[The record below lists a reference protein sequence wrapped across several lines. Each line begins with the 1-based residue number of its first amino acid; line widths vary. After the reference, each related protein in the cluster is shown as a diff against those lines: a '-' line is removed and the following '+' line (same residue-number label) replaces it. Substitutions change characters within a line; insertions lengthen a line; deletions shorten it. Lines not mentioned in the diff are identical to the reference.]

1 MRRHG
6 AKQGNRMDYRMARH
20 AAARHTGM
28 RSVRRI
34 AAAAL
39 GLALSLAGLSAQS
52 VAFGNDDPTN
62 PAATDVTMIA
72 FQQSWKTIGDECTK
86 TYGPEGVKYV
96 QVSPPQESIQGT
108 QWWTVYQPV
117 SYKLD
122 SRFGTEDEFKTM
134 ISQCD
139 AAGVQI
145 VADMVLN
152 HTTGHDV
159 SWVDDQ
165 YGVAGTEYNGS
176 YGRYPGIG
184 IYQYEESG
192 NNHQYGLPSG
202 DFHTCKSNVSDNI
215 SDYTNAD
222 EVWNCR
228 LSTMWDINTGSDRVQ
243 NIQAEYL
250 AHLWEDGVRGFRI
263 DSAKHMDPNDI
274 ASIKRKFMTKAGI
287 TDEQSFPWSQEVIY
301 HNGESEKFAPE
312 RYEKNGQVTEFSYAY
327 SLLKDFNGS
336 ITNLKNITSDLLDD
350 ADNATVFVSNWDTA
364 RGSETLKPVSGARY
378 ELANAFML
386 GYDYGHP
393 KILSDYAFNESTQYD
408 DGVKDSTDTTVPKIS
423 MDDVCSTQ
431 KDPTQME
438 YGDWNC
444 QQRWTSIR
452 GMIKFHNAVNGT
464 SVSNWQES
472 GSNDIAFERVDAN
485 GKSKGL
491 LALNNTLQEHD
502 VDYTTSLPDG
512 EYCNVYASRTCSQT
526 VTVSGGHAKAT
537 IGKRSAIAIYAG
549 AVKGA
554 WTETTEPSGTYAPQ
568 YKDSPN
574 SSLIGDK
581 TLTIYYKPDE
591 SWGGQEVY
599 VRYTSDNGS
608 GSIAMSAVDV
618 ADSTNAAGWYKAD
631 LPEGANLSAVKY
643 HFASTQSGESD
654 STDWNGGKRGTE
666 YTAQVGA
673 TMINVSGHRQQT
685 GVPYTRNHAAK
696 TKVTV
701 NFRSVSGVGENASG
715 VKVWNGDDME
725 SATYIPFE
733 STPTQYG
740 RKASGELDGDLA
752 TVHFRIVDGADATGA
767 SEGTAEQY
775 EASVWKLAK
784 FGDAHVSGAIEAWV
798 DGAQPDTASD
808 RSSEKASPSA
818 TPQPND
824 IKNPKNLTIKL
835 HYYRPDGNY
844 QEYSMESDAWKG
856 WDLWSWYAEST
867 SGESQE
873 FTSHDEFGE
882 VAEYTLSQTAKGVR
896 NPWFIIRNGGS
907 SWTGKDCD
915 DNDREIPES
924 VISMTAGNVEN
935 GVAEFWIVSGDPTV
949 YTHPVNVAGITF
961 DTQGGGSSVP
971 AQAVAIG
978 GTASVP
984 ETPTR
989 DGYVFSKWTTD
1000 VAGEHE
1006 YDFATTVSAPITLYA
1021 QWTEA
1026 KTVTFDVQGGSEIA
1040 AQQVQTGKSAVRP
1053 ENPERVGYAFAGW
1066 YTSAD
1071 TSGSEYDFTAAVNDD
1086 VTLYAK
1092 WTPNMYAVTFDS
1104 QGGSAV
1110 DAQQVAYGG
1119 YATQP
1124 ATPTRD
1130 GYTFVGWTTDAAGT
1144 TPYGFGMPVTGGIT
1158 LYAKWDDAG
1167 ATYHTVTIHL
1177 NDGDDYSSDLP
1188 QDMTLF
1194 VKEGEKLTIPDS
1206 APSRGGYRFAGLTS
1220 DEQRKTDYDAG
1231 TAVTADMTL
1240 YAKWVKT
1247 WTVTFD
1253 TAGGSAVNSQT
1264 VDDGGVAVAPD
1275 PSPTR
1280 DDCRFTGWQYDG
1292 KSYDFGSKV
1301 TGDITLTAQ
1310 WVRTAHQWTITFDLN
1325 GGHAP
1330 AGKDAKTLYAE
1341 RKVYDGDSLV
1351 SPTADIANEPQLDG
1365 YTFEGWSTVKDDA
1378 LAVSVVSFDSSGKSL
1393 MPIDRDGTLYALWS
1407 RENRVVKPESS
1418 GSTGSSTSYSGAY
1431 SDSYTG
1437 LNGLAAFDAI
1447 VRQSGKFSGTNF
1459 GSVAEDYVKPKSV
1472 R

>member
-591 SWGGQEVY
+591 SWDGQVY

-961 DTQGGGSSVP
+961 DTQGGSSVP

-1040 AQQVQTGKSAVRP
+1040 AQQVQTGKLAVRP

-1194 VKEGEKLTIPDS
+1194 VKEGEKLTTPDP
-1206 APSRGGYRFAGLTS
+1206 APSRVGYRFVGLTE
-1220 DEQRKTDYDAG
+1220 DKERKTDYDAD

>member
-184 IYQYEESG
+184 LYQYEESG

-591 SWGGQEVY
+591 SWDGQVY

-961 DTQGGGSSVP
+961 DTQGGSSVP

-1006 YDFATTVSAPITLYA
+1006 YDFATTVSATITLYA

-1040 AQQVQTGKSAVRP
+1040 AQQVQTGKLAVRP

-1144 TPYGFGMPVTGGIT
+1144 TPYGFGMPVTGDIT
-1158 LYAKWDDAG
+1158 LYAKWDDAD

-1264 VDDGGVAVAPD
+1264 VDNGGVAVAPD

>member
-134 ISQCD
+134 ISQCN

-327 SLLKDFNGS
+327 SLLKGFNGS

-386 GYDYGHP
+386 GYGYGHP

-423 MDDVCSTQ
+423 MDGVCATQ

-472 GSNDIAFERVDAN
+472 GSNNIAFERADAN

-526 VTVSGGHAKAT
+526 VTVSGGRAKAT

-581 TLTIYYKPDE
+581 TLTIYYKPDK
-591 SWGGQEVY
+591 SWDGQVY

-643 HFASTQSGESD
+643 HFASTQSGDSD
-654 STDWNGGKRGTE
+654 STDWNGGKQGTE
-666 YTAQVGA
+666 YTAHVGA

-767 SEGTAEQY
+767 SAGTAEQY

-961 DTQGGGSSVP
+961 DTQGGSSVP

-1310 WVRTAHQWTITFDLN
+1310 WVRTADQWTITFDLN

>member
-134 ISQCD
+134 ISQCN

-327 SLLKDFNGS
+327 SLLKGFNGS

-386 GYDYGHP
+386 GYGYGHP

-423 MDDVCSTQ
+423 MDGVCATQ

-472 GSNDIAFERVDAN
+472 GSNNIAFERADAN

-581 TLTIYYKPDE
+581 TLTIYYKPDK
-591 SWGGQEVY
+591 SWDGQVY

-643 HFASTQSGESD
+643 HFASTQSGDSD
-654 STDWNGGKRGTE
+654 STDWNGGKQGTE
-666 YTAQVGA
+666 YTAHVGA

-767 SEGTAEQY
+767 SAGTAEQY

-808 RSSEKASPSA
+808 RSLEKASPSA

-867 SGESQE
+867 SGKSQE

-961 DTQGGGSSVP
+961 DTQGGSSVP

-1167 ATYHTVTIHL
+1167 ATYHTVTIHW

>member
-134 ISQCD
+134 ISQCN

-145 VADMVLN
+145 VADVVIN

-287 TDEQSFPWSQEVIY
+287 TDERSFPWSQEVIY

-312 RYEKNGQVTEFSYAY
+312 RYKKNGQVTEFSYAY

-423 MDDVCSTQ
+423 MDDVCATQ

-472 GSNDIAFERVDAN
+472 GSNNIAFERVDAN

-591 SWGGQEVY
+591 SWDGQVY

-643 HFASTQSGESD
+643 HFASTQSGDSD
-654 STDWNGGKRGTE
+654 STDWNGGKQGTE
-666 YTAQVGA
+666 YTAHVGA

-767 SEGTAEQY
+767 SAGTAEQY

-961 DTQGGGSSVP
+961 DTQGGSSVP

>member
-591 SWGGQEVY
+591 SWDGQVY

-961 DTQGGGSSVP
+961 DTQGGSSVP

-1194 VKEGEKLTIPDS
+1194 VKEGEKLTTPDP
-1206 APSRGGYRFAGLTS
+1206 APSRVGYRFVGLTE
-1220 DEQRKTDYDAG
+1220 DKERKTDYDAD

>member
-591 SWGGQEVY
+591 SWDGQVY

-867 SGESQE
+867 SDESQE

-961 DTQGGGSSVP
+961 DTQGGSSVP

-1006 YDFATTVSAPITLYA
+1006 YDFATTVSATITLYA

-1040 AQQVQTGKSAVRP
+1040 AQQVQTGKLAVRP

-1144 TPYGFGMPVTGGIT
+1144 TPYGFGMPVTGDIT

-1264 VDDGGVAVAPD
+1264 VDNGGVAVAPD

>member
-134 ISQCD
+134 ISQCN

-145 VADMVLN
+145 VADMVFN

-287 TDEQSFPWSQEVIY
+287 TDERSFPWSQEVIY

-423 MDDVCSTQ
+423 MDDVCATQ

-452 GMIKFHNAVNGT
+452 GMVKFHNAVNGT
-464 SVSNWQES
+464 SVGNWQES
-472 GSNDIAFERVDAN
+472 GSNNIAFERVDAN

-512 EYCNVYASRTCSQT
+512 EYCNVYASRTCSKT
-526 VTVSGGHAKAT
+526 VTVSGGHVKAT

-581 TLTIYYKPDE
+581 ILTIYYKPDE
-591 SWGGQEVY
+591 SWDGQVY

-618 ADSTNAAGWYKAD
+618 AESTNAAGWYKAD

-643 HFASTQSGESD
+643 HFASTQSGDSD
-654 STDWNGGKRGTE
+654 STDWNGGKQGTE
-666 YTAQVGA
+666 YTAHVGA

-701 NFRSVSGVGENASG
+701 NFRSVSGVGEKASG
-715 VKVWNGDDME
+715 VKVWNGEDME

-767 SEGTAEQY
+767 SAGTVERY

-808 RSSEKASPSA
+808 RSLEKASPSA

-961 DTQGGGSSVP
+961 DTQGGSSVP

-978 GTASVP
+978 DTASVP

-1006 YDFATTVSAPITLYA
+1006 YDFATMVSAPITLYA

-1124 ATPTRD
+1124 AAPTRD

-1167 ATYHTVTIHL
+1167 ATYHTVTIHW

-1220 DEQRKTDYDAG
+1220 DEQRKTDYDAD

>member
-134 ISQCD
+134 ISQCN

-145 VADMVLN
+145 VADVVIN

-287 TDEQSFPWSQEVIY
+287 TDERSFPWSQEVIY

-327 SLLKDFNGS
+327 SLLKGFNGS

-423 MDDVCSTQ
+423 MDGVCATQ

-472 GSNDIAFERVDAN
+472 GSNNIAFERVDAN

-591 SWGGQEVY
+591 SWDGQVY

-643 HFASTQSGESD
+643 HFASTQSGDSD
-654 STDWNGGKRGTE
+654 STDWNGGKQGTE
-666 YTAQVGA
+666 YTAHVGA

-767 SEGTAEQY
+767 SAGTAEQY

-961 DTQGGGSSVP
+961 DTQGGSSVP

>member
-134 ISQCD
+134 ISQCN

-287 TDEQSFPWSQEVIY
+287 TDERSFPWSQEVIY

-423 MDDVCSTQ
+423 MDDVCATQ

-472 GSNDIAFERVDAN
+472 GSNNIAFERVDAN

-591 SWGGQEVY
+591 SWDGQVY

-643 HFASTQSGESD
+643 HFASTQSGDSD
-654 STDWNGGKRGTE
+654 STDWNGGKQGTE
-666 YTAQVGA
+666 YTAHVGA

-767 SEGTAEQY
+767 SAGTAEQY

-961 DTQGGGSSVP
+961 DTQGGSSVP

-1124 ATPTRD
+1124 ATPTRA

-1194 VKEGEKLTIPDS
+1194 VKEGETLTIPDS

>member
-591 SWGGQEVY
+591 SWDGQVY

-961 DTQGGGSSVP
+961 DTQGGSSVP

-1177 NDGDDYSSDLP
+1177 NDGDNYSSDLP

>member
-6 AKQGNRMDYRMARH
+6 AKQGKRMDYRMARH

-28 RSVRRI
+28 RSARRI

-423 MDDVCSTQ
+423 MDDVCATQ

-452 GMIKFHNAVNGT
+452 GMVKFHNAVNGT
-464 SVSNWQES
+464 SVGNWQES
-472 GSNDIAFERVDAN
+472 GSNNIAFERVDAN

-512 EYCNVYASRTCSQT
+512 EYCNVYASRTCSKT
-526 VTVSGGHAKAT
+526 VTVSGSHVKAT

-581 TLTIYYKPDE
+581 ILTIYYKPDE
-591 SWGGQEVY
+591 SWDGQVY

-618 ADSTNAAGWYKAD
+618 AESTNAAGWYKAD

-701 NFRSVSGVGENASG
+701 NFRSVSGVGEKASG

-752 TVHFRIVDGADATGA
+752 TVHFRIVDGTDATGA
-767 SEGTAEQY
+767 SAGTVERY

-961 DTQGGGSSVP
+961 DTQGGSSVP

-978 GTASVP
+978 DTASVP

-1006 YDFATTVSAPITLYA
+1006 YDFATMVSAPITLYA

-1124 ATPTRD
+1124 AAPTRD

-1167 ATYHTVTIHL
+1167 ATYHTVTIHW

>member
-134 ISQCD
+134 ISQCN

-327 SLLKDFNGS
+327 SLLKGFNGS

-386 GYDYGHP
+386 GYGYGHP

-472 GSNDIAFERVDAN
+472 GSNNIAFERADAN

-526 VTVSGGHAKAT
+526 VTVSGGRAKAT

-581 TLTIYYKPDE
+581 TLTIYYKPDK
-591 SWGGQEVY
+591 SWDGQVY

-643 HFASTQSGESD
+643 HFASTQSGDSD
-654 STDWNGGKRGTE
+654 STDWNGGKQGTE
-666 YTAQVGA
+666 YTAHVGA

-767 SEGTAEQY
+767 SAGTAEQY

-961 DTQGGGSSVP
+961 DTQGGSSVP

>member
-1 MRRHG
+1 
-6 AKQGNRMDYRMARH
+6 
-20 AAARHTGM
+20 
-28 RSVRRI
+28 
-34 AAAAL
+34 
-39 GLALSLAGLSAQS
+39 
-52 VAFGNDDPTN
+52 
-62 PAATDVTMIA
+62 MIA

-591 SWGGQEVY
+591 SWDGQVY

-961 DTQGGGSSVP
+961 DTQGGSSVP

-1006 YDFATTVSAPITLYA
+1006 YDFATTVSATITLYA

-1040 AQQVQTGKSAVRP
+1040 AQQVQTGKLAVRP

-1144 TPYGFGMPVTGGIT
+1144 TPYGFGMPVTGDIT

-1264 VDDGGVAVAPD
+1264 VDNGGVAVAPD

>member
-6 AKQGNRMDYRMARH
+6 AKQGDRMDYRMARH

-52 VAFGNDDPTN
+52 VAFGNDDPTK

-554 WTETTEPSGTYAPQ
+554 WTEITEPSGTYAPQ

-591 SWGGQEVY
+591 SWDGQVY

-961 DTQGGGSSVP
+961 DTQGGSSVP

>member
-591 SWGGQEVY
+591 SWDGQVY

-961 DTQGGGSSVP
+961 DTQGGSSVP

-1459 GSVAEDYVKPKSV
+1459 GSVAEDYVKPKSL

>member
-591 SWGGQEVY
+591 SWDGQVY

-961 DTQGGGSSVP
+961 DTQGGSSVP

-1006 YDFATTVSAPITLYA
+1006 YDFVTTVSATITLYA

-1040 AQQVQTGKSAVRP
+1040 AQQVQTGKLAVRP

-1144 TPYGFGMPVTGGIT
+1144 TPYGFGMPVTGDIT

-1264 VDDGGVAVAPD
+1264 VDNGGVAVAPD

-1418 GSTGSSTSYSGAY
+1418 GSTGSSASYSGAY

>member
-39 GLALSLAGLSAQS
+39 GLALS
-52 VAFGNDDPTN
+52 
-62 PAATDVTMIA
+62 
-72 FQQSWKTIGDECTK
+72 
-86 TYGPEGVKYV
+86 
-96 QVSPPQESIQGT
+96 IQGT

-134 ISQCD
+134 IRQCN

-250 AHLWEDGVRGFRI
+250 AHLWKDGVRGFRI

-408 DGVKDSTDTTVPKIS
+408 DGVKNSTDTTVPKIG
-423 MDDVCSTQ
+423 MDDVCATQ

-472 GSNDIAFERVDAN
+472 GSNNIAFERVDAN

-526 VTVSGGHAKAT
+526 VTVKSGHLKAT

-549 AVKGA
+549 AVKGV

-581 TLTIYYKPDE
+581 TLTIYYKPAE
-591 SWGGQEVY
+591 SWNGQAY
-599 VRYTSDNGS
+599 VRYTTDSGS
-608 GSIAMSAVDV
+608 GSVQMTAVPVDEASG
-618 ADSTNAAGWYKAD
+618 ADGWYQAN
-631 LPEGANLSAVKY
+631 LPEEANLSTVHY
-643 HFASTQSGESD
+643 HFASTASGD
-654 STDWNGGKRGTE
+654 SGKTDWNGGVNDKE
-666 YTAQVGA
+666 YTAKVGA
-673 TMINVSGHRQQT
+673 TMVNVSGHQQHA
-685 GVPYTRNHAAK
+685 GVPFAGSHAAV
-696 TKVTV
+696 TTVTV
-701 NFRSVSGVGENASG
+701 NFKPASGVGDAATG
-715 VKVWNGDDME
+715 VQVWSGDD
-725 SATYIPFE
+725 SGKAVYIPFDDAQ
-733 STPTQYG
+733 TRYG
-740 RKASGELDGDLA
+740 RKASKKLPGDLKS
-752 TVHFRIVDGADATGA
+752 VHFRIVDNENATSA
-767 SEGTAEQY
+767 SAGTAERY

-784 FGDAHVSGAIEAWV
+784 FDNAYVDGAIESWV
-798 DGAQPDTASD
+798 DGAQPGSASNV
-808 RSSEKASPSA
+808 SEEKASPAA

-824 IKNPKNLTIKL
+824 VKNPKNLTVKL

-844 QEYSMESDAWKG
+844 QKYNMESDAWRG
-856 WDLWSWYAEST
+856 WDLWSWYKEST
-867 SGESQE
+867 SGESNE
-873 FTSHDEFGE
+873 FTSHDAFGE
-882 VAEYTLSQTAKGVR
+882 IAEYTLSQIAKGVR
-896 NPWFIIRNGGS
+896 DPWFIIRNGGS
-907 SWTGKDCD
+907 SWMGKDCD

-924 VISMTAGNVEN
+924 AISMTAGNVDH
-935 GVAEFWIVSGDPTV
+935 GIAEFWIVSGDPTI
-949 YTHPVNVAGITF
+949 YTHPVNVTGVTF
-961 DTQGGGSSVP
+961 DTQGGSSVP
-971 AQAVAIG
+971 AQAVGVG
-978 GTASVP
+978 GRATQP
-984 ETPTR
+984 ESPKR
-989 DGYVFSKWTTD
+989 DGYVFSQWTTD
-1000 VAGEHE
+1000 AAGEHQ
-1006 YDFATTVSAPITLYA
+1006 YDFATPVTAPITLYA

-1026 KTVTFDVQGGSEIA
+1026 KTISFD
-1040 AQQVQTGKSAVRP
+1040 T
-1053 ENPERVGYAFAGW
+1053 
-1066 YTSAD
+1066 
-1071 TSGSEYDFTAAVNDD
+1071 
-1086 VTLYAK
+1086 
-1092 WTPNMYAVTFDS
+1092 

-1110 DAQQVAYGG
+1110 SAQQVAYGNLV
-1119 YATQP
+1119 TQP
-1124 ATPTRD
+1124 AAPTRE
-1130 GYTFVGWTTDAAGT
+1130 GYTFVGWATDASGA
-1144 TPYGFGMPVTGGIT
+1144 TPYGFGTPVTGNMT
-1158 LYAKWDDAG
+1158 LYAKWDNTG
-1167 ATYHTVTIHL
+1167 TTYHTVTIHL
-1177 NDGDDYSSDLP
+1177 SDGETYPSSLP

-1194 VKEGEKLTIPDS
+1194 VKDGETVTIPDP
-1206 APSRGGYRFAGLTS
+1206 APTRDGYHFARLTT
-1220 DEQRKTDYDAG
+1220 DEQRKSDYDAT

-1240 YAKWVKT
+1240 YAKWIKT

-1253 TAGGSAVNSQT
+1253 SVGGSDVARQT
-1264 VDDGGVAVAPD
+1264 VDDGGKATEPAP
-1275 PSPTR
+1275 PKR
-1280 DDCRFTGWQYDG
+1280 DDYHYQFIGWLRDG
-1292 KSYDFGSKV
+1292 KAYDFTTPVKADV
-1301 TGDITLTAQ
+1301 TLTASWQ
-1310 WVRTAHQWTITFDLN
+1310 RMAYQWTISFDLN

-1330 AGKDAKTLYAE
+1330 AGKDASKLYTDQ
-1341 RKVYDGDSLV
+1341 KVYDGDSLL
-1351 SPTADIANEPQLDG
+1351 SPTVDVSNEPQLDG
-1365 YTFEGWSTVKDDA
+1365 YTFEGWSTVRNDA
-1378 LAVSVVSFDSSGKSL
+1378 LAKSVVAFDSSGKSL

-1447 VRQSGKFSGTNF
+1447 VRQSGKFSGTDF

>member
-591 SWGGQEVY
+591 SWDGQVY

-631 LPEGANLSAVKY
+631 LPEEANLSAVKY

-961 DTQGGGSSVP
+961 DTQGGSSVP

-1006 YDFATTVSAPITLYA
+1006 YDFATTVSATITLYA

-1040 AQQVQTGKSAVRP
+1040 AQQVQTGKLAVRP

-1144 TPYGFGMPVTGGIT
+1144 TPYGFGMPVTGDIT

-1264 VDDGGVAVAPD
+1264 VDNGGVAVAPD

>member
-591 SWGGQEVY
+591 SWDGQVY

-961 DTQGGGSSVP
+961 DTQGGSSVP

-1341 RKVYDGDSLV
+1341 QKVYDGDSLV

>member
-591 SWGGQEVY
+591 SWDGQVY

-961 DTQGGGSSVP
+961 DTQGGSSVP

-1418 GSTGSSTSYSGAY
+1418 GSTGSSASYSGAY

>member
-134 ISQCD
+134 ISQCN

-327 SLLKDFNGS
+327 SLLKGFNGS

-386 GYDYGHP
+386 GYGYGHP

-423 MDDVCSTQ
+423 MDGVCATQ

-472 GSNDIAFERVDAN
+472 GSNNIAFERADAN

-581 TLTIYYKPDE
+581 TLTIYYKPDK
-591 SWGGQEVY
+591 SWDGQVY

-643 HFASTQSGESD
+643 HFASTQSGDSD
-654 STDWNGGKRGTE
+654 STDWNGGKQGTE
-666 YTAQVGA
+666 YTAHVGA

-767 SEGTAEQY
+767 SAGTAEQY

-961 DTQGGGSSVP
+961 DTQGGSSVP

-1130 GYTFVGWTTDAAGT
+1130 GYTFVGWTTDAAGI

>member
-581 TLTIYYKPDE
+581 ILTIYYKPDE
-591 SWGGQEVY
+591 SWDGQVY

-961 DTQGGGSSVP
+961 DTQGGSSVP

-1144 TPYGFGMPVTGGIT
+1144 TPYGFGMPVTGDIT

>member
-6 AKQGNRMDYRMARH
+6 AKQGNRMDYRMTRH

-52 VAFGNDDPTN
+52 VAFGNDDPTK
-62 PAATDVTMIA
+62 PEATDVTMIA

-134 ISQCD
+134 ISQCN

-145 VADMVLN
+145 VADVVLN

-287 TDEQSFPWSQEVIY
+287 TDERSFPWSQEVIY
-301 HNGESEKFAPE
+301 HSGESEKFAPE

-327 SLLKDFNGS
+327 SLLKHFNGS

-408 DGVKDSTDTTVPKIS
+408 DGVKASTDTTVPKIS
-423 MDDVCSTQ
+423 MDDVCATQ

-472 GSNDIAFERVDAN
+472 GSNNIAFERVDAN

-581 TLTIYYKPDE
+581 TLTIYYKPDK
-591 SWGGQEVY
+591 SWDGQVY

-643 HFASTQSGESD
+643 HFASTKSGDSG
-654 STDWNGGKRGTE
+654 STDWNGGKQGTE
-666 YTAQVGA
+666 YTAHVGA

-767 SEGTAEQY
+767 SAGTAERY

-915 DNDREIPES
+915 GNDREIPES

-961 DTQGGGSSVP
+961 DTQGGSSVP

>member
-134 ISQCD
+134 ISQCN

-327 SLLKDFNGS
+327 SLLKGFNGS

-386 GYDYGHP
+386 GYGYGHP

-423 MDDVCSTQ
+423 MDGVCATQ

-472 GSNDIAFERVDAN
+472 GSNNIAFERADAN

-526 VTVSGGHAKAT
+526 VTVSGGRAKAT

-581 TLTIYYKPDE
+581 TLTIYYKPDK
-591 SWGGQEVY
+591 SWDGQVY

-631 LPEGANLSAVKY
+631 LPEDANLSAVKY
-643 HFASTQSGESD
+643 HFASTQSGDSD
-654 STDWNGGKRGTE
+654 STDWNGGKQGTE
-666 YTAQVGA
+666 YTAHVGA

-752 TVHFRIVDGADATGA
+752 TVHFRIVDGADVTGA
-767 SEGTAEQY
+767 SAGTAEQY

-961 DTQGGGSSVP
+961 DTQGGSSVP

>member
-134 ISQCD
+134 ISQCN

-327 SLLKDFNGS
+327 SLLKGFNGS

-386 GYDYGHP
+386 GYGYGHP

-423 MDDVCSTQ
+423 MDGVCATQ

-472 GSNDIAFERVDAN
+472 GSNNIAFERADAN

-581 TLTIYYKPDE
+581 TLTIYYKPDK
-591 SWGGQEVY
+591 SWDGQVY

-643 HFASTQSGESD
+643 HFASTQSGDSD
-654 STDWNGGKRGTE
+654 STDWNGGKQGTE
-666 YTAQVGA
+666 YTAHVGA

-767 SEGTAEQY
+767 SAGTAEQY

-961 DTQGGGSSVP
+961 DTQGGSSVP

-1253 TAGGSAVNSQT
+1253 TAGGSVVNSQT

-1310 WVRTAHQWTITFDLN
+1310 WVRTADQWTITFDLN

>member
-961 DTQGGGSSVP
+961 DTQGGSSVP

-1040 AQQVQTGKSAVRP
+1040 AQQVQTGKLAVRP

-1144 TPYGFGMPVTGGIT
+1144 TPYGFGMPVTGDIT

>member
-591 SWGGQEVY
+591 SWDGQVY

-961 DTQGGGSSVP
+961 DTQGGSSVP

-1119 YATQP
+1119 YAKQP

>member
-52 VAFGNDDPTN
+52 VAFGNDDPTK

-134 ISQCD
+134 ISQCK
-139 AAGVQI
+139 AVGVRI
-145 VADMVLN
+145 VADVVLN

-287 TDEQSFPWSQEVIY
+287 TDERSFPWSQEVIY

-423 MDDVCSTQ
+423 MDGVCATQ

-472 GSNDIAFERVDAN
+472 GSNNIAFERVDAN

-526 VTVSGGHAKAT
+526 VTVSGGYAKAT

-591 SWGGQEVY
+591 SWDGQVY

-935 GVAEFWIVSGDPTV
+935 GVAEFWIVSGDPTI
-949 YTHPVNVAGITF
+949 YTHPVNVTGVTF
-961 DTQGGGSSVP
+961 DTQGGSSVP
-971 AQAVAIG
+971 AQAVAVG

-1026 KTVTFDVQGGSEIA
+1026 KTVTFDSQGGSEIA
-1040 AQQVQTGKSAVRP
+1040 AQQVQTGKPAVRP

-1144 TPYGFGMPVTGGIT
+1144 TPYGFGMPVTGDIT

>member
-28 RSVRRI
+28 RSARRI

-134 ISQCD
+134 ISQCN

-145 VADMVLN
+145 VADMVFN

-287 TDEQSFPWSQEVIY
+287 TDERSFPWSQEVIY

-423 MDDVCSTQ
+423 MDDVCATQ

-452 GMIKFHNAVNGT
+452 GMVKFHNAVNGT
-464 SVSNWQES
+464 SVGNWQES
-472 GSNDIAFERVDAN
+472 GSNNIAFERVDAN

-581 TLTIYYKPDE
+581 ILTIYYKPDE
-591 SWGGQEVY
+591 SWDGQVY

-654 STDWNGGKRGTE
+654 STDWNGGKWGTE

-673 TMINVSGHRQQT
+673 TMINISGHRQQT

-701 NFRSVSGVGENASG
+701 NFRSVSGVGEKASG
-715 VKVWNGDDME
+715 VKVWNGEDME

-767 SEGTAEQY
+767 SAGTVERY

-818 TPQPND
+818 APQPND

-961 DTQGGGSSVP
+961 DTQGGSSVP

-978 GTASVP
+978 DTASVP

-1006 YDFATTVSAPITLYA
+1006 YDFATMVSAPITLYA

-1124 ATPTRD
+1124 AAPTRD

-1167 ATYHTVTIHL
+1167 ATYHTVTIHW

-1418 GSTGSSTSYSGAY
+1418 GSTGFSTSYSGAY

>member
-134 ISQCD
+134 ISQCN

-145 VADMVLN
+145 VADVVIN

-327 SLLKDFNGS
+327 SLLKGFNGS

-423 MDDVCSTQ
+423 MDDVCATQ

-472 GSNDIAFERVDAN
+472 GSNNIAFERVDAN

-591 SWGGQEVY
+591 SWDGQVY

-643 HFASTQSGESD
+643 HFASTQSGDSD
-654 STDWNGGKRGTE
+654 STDWNGGKQGTE
-666 YTAQVGA
+666 YTAHVGA

-767 SEGTAEQY
+767 SAGTAEQY

-961 DTQGGGSSVP
+961 DTQGGSSVP

>member
-591 SWGGQEVY
+591 SWDGQVY

-631 LPEGANLSAVKY
+631 LPEEANLSAVKY

-961 DTQGGGSSVP
+961 DTQGGSSVP

-1006 YDFATTVSAPITLYA
+1006 YDFATTVSATITLYA

-1040 AQQVQTGKSAVRP
+1040 AQQVQTGKLAVRP

-1341 RKVYDGDSLV
+1341 QKVYDGDSLV

>member
-287 TDEQSFPWSQEVIY
+287 TDERSFPWSQEVIY

-591 SWGGQEVY
+591 SWDGQVY

-961 DTQGGGSSVP
+961 DTQGGSSVP

-1006 YDFATTVSAPITLYA
+1006 YDFVTTVSATITLYA

-1040 AQQVQTGKSAVRP
+1040 AQQVQTGKLAVRP

-1144 TPYGFGMPVTGGIT
+1144 TPYGFGMPVTGDIT

-1264 VDDGGVAVAPD
+1264 VDNGGVAVAPD

-1418 GSTGSSTSYSGAY
+1418 GSTGSSASYSGAY

>member
-591 SWGGQEVY
+591 SWDGQVY

-961 DTQGGGSSVP
+961 DTQGGSSVP

-989 DGYVFSKWTTD
+989 DGYVFSRWTTD

-1341 RKVYDGDSLV
+1341 QKVYDGDSLV

>member
-52 VAFGNDDPTN
+52 VAFGNDDPTK

-134 ISQCD
+134 ISQCK
-139 AAGVQI
+139 AVGVQI
-145 VADMVLN
+145 VADVVLN

-287 TDEQSFPWSQEVIY
+287 TDERSFPWSQEVIY

-423 MDDVCSTQ
+423 MDGVCATQ

-472 GSNDIAFERVDAN
+472 GSNNIAFERVDAN

-526 VTVSGGHAKAT
+526 VTVRDGHAKAT

-591 SWGGQEVY
+591 SWDGQVY

-961 DTQGGGSSVP
+961 DTQGGSSVP

-1006 YDFATTVSAPITLYA
+1006 YDFATTVSATITLYA

-1040 AQQVQTGKSAVRP
+1040 AQQVQTGKLAVRP

-1144 TPYGFGMPVTGGIT
+1144 TPYGFGMPVTGDIT

-1264 VDDGGVAVAPD
+1264 VDNGGVAVAPD

>member
-591 SWGGQEVY
+591 SWDGQVY

-631 LPEGANLSAVKY
+631 LPEEANLSAVKY

-961 DTQGGGSSVP
+961 DTQGGSSVP

>member
-72 FQQSWKTIGDECTK
+72 FQQSWKTIGDECK
-86 TYGPEGVKYV
+86 ETYGPEGVKYV

-122 SRFGTEDEFKTM
+122 SRFGTEDEFKNM
-134 ISQCD
+134 INQCNV
-139 AAGVQI
+139 AGVQI
-145 VADMVLN
+145 VADVVLN

-287 TDEQSFPWSQEVIY
+287 TDERIFPWSQEVIY

-327 SLLKDFNGS
+327 SLLKNFNGS
-336 ITNLKNITSDLLDD
+336 ITNLKNIASDLLDD

-393 KILSDYAFNESTQYD
+393 KILSDYAFNESIQYD
-408 DGVKDSTDTTVPKIS
+408 DGVKNSTDTTVPKIS
-423 MDDVCSTQ
+423 MDDVCATQ

-472 GSNDIAFERVDAN
+472 GSNNIAFERVDAN

-512 EYCNVYASRTCSQT
+512 EYCNVYASRTCLRT
-526 VTVSGGHAKAT
+526 VTVKSGHLKAT

-549 AVKGA
+549 AVKNA
-554 WTETTEPSGTYAPQ
+554 WTETGEQGGTYTPQ

-591 SWGGQEVY
+591 SWNGQAY
-599 VRYTSDNGS
+599 VRYTTDSGS
-608 GSIAMSAVDV
+608 GSVQMTAVPVDEASG
-618 ADSTNAAGWYKAD
+618 ADGWYQAN
-631 LPEGANLSAVKY
+631 LPEGANLSTVHY
-643 HFASTQSGESD
+643 HFASTASGD
-654 STDWNGGKRGTE
+654 SGKTDWNGGVKDKE
-666 YTAQVGA
+666 YTAKVGA
-673 TMINVSGHRQQT
+673 TMVNVSGHQQHA
-685 GVPYTRNHAAK
+685 GVPFAGSHAAV
-696 TKVTV
+696 TTVTV
-701 NFRSVSGVGENASG
+701 NFKPASGVGDAATG
-715 VKVWNGDDME
+715 VQVWSGDD
-725 SATYIPFE
+725 SGNAVYIPFDDAQ
-733 STPTQYG
+733 TRYG
-740 RKASGELDGDLA
+740 KKASKKLPGDLKS
-752 TVHFRIVDGADATGA
+752 VHFRIVDNENATSA
-767 SEGTAEQY
+767 SAGTAERY

-784 FGDAHVSGAIEAWV
+784 FGNAYVDGAIEAWV
-798 DGAQPDTASD
+798 DGAQPGSASNV
-808 RSSEKASPSA
+808 SEEKASPAA

-824 IKNPKNLTIKL
+824 VKNPKNLTVKL

-844 QEYSMESDAWKG
+844 QEYNMESDAWRG
-856 WDLWSWYAEST
+856 WDLWSWYKEST
-867 SGESQE
+867 SGEPKE
-873 FTSHDEFGE
+873 FTSHDAFGE
-882 VAEYTLSQTAKGVR
+882 IAEYTLSQTAKGVR
-896 NPWFIIRNGGS
+896 DPWFIIRNGGS
-907 SWTGKDCD
+907 SWMGKDCD

-924 VISMTAGNVEN
+924 AISMTAGDVDH
-935 GVAEFWIVSGDPTV
+935 GTAEFWIVSGDPTI
-949 YTHPVNVAGITF
+949 YTHPVNVTGVTF
-961 DTQGGGSSVP
+961 DTQGGSGVP
-971 AQAVAIG
+971 AQAVGVG
-978 GTASVP
+978 GRATQP
-984 ETPTR
+984 EPPKR
-989 DGYVFSKWTTD
+989 DGYVFSQWTTD
-1000 VAGEHE
+1000 AAGEHQ
-1006 YDFATTVSAPITLYA
+1006 YDFATPVTAPITLYA

-1026 KTVTFDVQGGSEIA
+1026 KTISFDTQGGSA
-1040 AQQVQTGKSAVRP
+1040 VPAQQVKTGATAVRP
-1053 ENPERVGYAFAGW
+1053 DDPTRTGYIFAEW
-1066 YTSAD
+1066 YASAD
-1071 TSGSEYDFTAAVNDD
+1071 YSGEPYDFTAPVTADT
-1086 VTLYAK
+1086 TLYAK
-1092 WTPNMYAVTFDS
+1092 WTPNKYTVTFDT

-1110 DAQQVAYGG
+1110 SAQQVAYGNLV
-1119 YATQP
+1119 TQP
-1124 ATPTRD
+1124 AAPTRE
-1130 GYTFVGWTTDAAGT
+1130 GYTFVGWATDASGA
-1144 TPYGFGMPVTGGIT
+1144 TPYGFGTPVTGNMT
-1158 LYAKWDDAG
+1158 LYAKWDNTG
-1167 ATYHTVTIHL
+1167 TTYHTVTIHL
-1177 NDGDDYSSDLP
+1177 SDGETYPSSLP

-1194 VKEGEKLTIPDS
+1194 VKDGETVTIPDP
-1206 APSRGGYRFAGLTS
+1206 APTRDGYRFAGLTT
-1220 DEQRKTDYDAG
+1220 DEQRKSDYDAT

-1240 YAKWVKT
+1240 YAKWIKT

-1253 TAGGSAVNSQT
+1253 SVGGSDVARQT
-1264 VDDGGVAVAPD
+1264 VDDGGKATKPD
-1275 PSPTR
+1275 TPTR
-1280 DDCRFTGWQYDG
+1280 DDYRFIGWLRDG
-1292 KSYDFGSKV
+1292 KAYDFTTPVKADV
-1301 TGDITLTAQ
+1301 TLTASWQ
-1310 WVRTAHQWTITFDLN
+1310 RTAHQWTILFDLN

-1330 AGKDAKTLYAE
+1330 AGKDASKLYTDQ
-1341 RKVYDGDSLV
+1341 KVYDGDSLL
-1351 SPTADIANEPQLDG
+1351 SPTVDVSNEPQLDG
-1365 YTFEGWSTVKDDA
+1365 YTFEGWSTVRNDA
-1378 LAVSVVSFDSSGKSL
+1378 LAKSVVAFDSSGKSL

-1447 VRQSGKFSGTNF
+1447 VRQSGKFSGTDF

>member
-1 MRRHG
+1 M
-6 AKQGNRMDYRMARH
+6 
-20 AAARHTGM
+20 
-28 RSVRRI
+28 
-34 AAAAL
+34 
-39 GLALSLAGLSAQS
+39 
-52 VAFGNDDPTN
+52 
-62 PAATDVTMIA
+62 
-72 FQQSWKTIGDECTK
+72 
-86 TYGPEGVKYV
+86 
-96 QVSPPQESIQGT
+96 
-108 QWWTVYQPV
+108 
-117 SYKLD
+117 
-122 SRFGTEDEFKTM
+122 
-134 ISQCD
+134 
-139 AAGVQI
+139 
-145 VADMVLN
+145 
-152 HTTGHDV
+152 
-159 SWVDDQ
+159 
-165 YGVAGTEYNGS
+165 
-176 YGRYPGIG
+176 
-184 IYQYEESG
+184 
-192 NNHQYGLPSG
+192 
-202 DFHTCKSNVSDNI
+202 
-215 SDYTNAD
+215 
-222 EVWNCR
+222 
-228 LSTMWDINTGSDRVQ
+228 
-243 NIQAEYL
+243 
-250 AHLWEDGVRGFRI
+250 
-263 DSAKHMDPNDI
+263 
-274 ASIKRKFMTKAGI
+274 
-287 TDEQSFPWSQEVIY
+287 
-301 HNGESEKFAPE
+301 
-312 RYEKNGQVTEFSYAY
+312 
-327 SLLKDFNGS
+327 
-336 ITNLKNITSDLLDD
+336 
-350 ADNATVFVSNWDTA
+350 
-364 RGSETLKPVSGARY
+364 
-378 ELANAFML
+378 
-386 GYDYGHP
+386 
-393 KILSDYAFNESTQYD
+393 
-408 DGVKDSTDTTVPKIS
+408 
-423 MDDVCSTQ
+423 
-431 KDPTQME
+431 
-438 YGDWNC
+438 
-444 QQRWTSIR
+444 
-452 GMIKFHNAVNGT
+452 
-464 SVSNWQES
+464 
-472 GSNDIAFERVDAN
+472 
-485 GKSKGL
+485 
-491 LALNNTLQEHD
+491 
-502 VDYTTSLPDG
+502 
-512 EYCNVYASRTCSQT
+512 
-526 VTVSGGHAKAT
+526 
-537 IGKRSAIAIYAG
+537 
-549 AVKGA
+549 
-554 WTETTEPSGTYAPQ
+554 
-568 YKDSPN
+568 
-574 SSLIGDK
+574 
-581 TLTIYYKPDE
+581 
-591 SWGGQEVY
+591 
-599 VRYTSDNGS
+599 
-608 GSIAMSAVDV
+608 
-618 ADSTNAAGWYKAD
+618 
-631 LPEGANLSAVKY
+631 
-643 HFASTQSGESD
+643 
-654 STDWNGGKRGTE
+654 
-666 YTAQVGA
+666 
-673 TMINVSGHRQQT
+673 
-685 GVPYTRNHAAK
+685 
-696 TKVTV
+696 
-701 NFRSVSGVGENASG
+701 
-715 VKVWNGDDME
+715 
-725 SATYIPFE
+725 
-733 STPTQYG
+733 
-740 RKASGELDGDLA
+740 
-752 TVHFRIVDGADATGA
+752 
-767 SEGTAEQY
+767 
-775 EASVWKLAK
+775 
-784 FGDAHVSGAIEAWV
+784 
-798 DGAQPDTASD
+798 
-808 RSSEKASPSA
+808 
-818 TPQPND
+818 
-824 IKNPKNLTIKL
+824 
-835 HYYRPDGNY
+835 
-844 QEYSMESDAWKG
+844 
-856 WDLWSWYAEST
+856 
-867 SGESQE
+867 
-873 FTSHDEFGE
+873 
-882 VAEYTLSQTAKGVR
+882 
-896 NPWFIIRNGGS
+896 
-907 SWTGKDCD
+907 
-915 DNDREIPES
+915 
-924 VISMTAGNVEN
+924 
-935 GVAEFWIVSGDPTV
+935 
-949 YTHPVNVAGITF
+949 
-961 DTQGGGSSVP
+961 
-971 AQAVAIG
+971 
-978 GTASVP
+978 
-984 ETPTR
+984 
-989 DGYVFSKWTTD
+989 FSKWTTD

-1341 RKVYDGDSLV
+1341 QKVYDGDSLV